1 MLDVKNQIRDLFFH
15 NILSGSF
22 YRTKEEL
29 MSDAAEIGLNFPHSQ
44 FVVASIKIDEW
55 EAPFHGSRESL
66 HKDDV
71 WDMFFILRN
80 VFQEIFAGDGCIAE
94 GARYKGRFVLV
105 LNSDFSE
112 NWMEQLRKK
121 AEYALDVLD
130 KEFNLSAVAA
140 FSRLV
145 ESILKVDRGYKD
157 TEDVHDYVQ
166 VISEDMSTV
175 FYDDLTPANKMQSE
189 LSYIELQTSLR
200 GCIRRFDTDGARYA
214 TSELIS
220 REFYDSPPTIHIF
233 RFRVYGLVNSLLYI
247 LEELRAV
254 MGSEEYEK
262 LDVGP
267 RLTEAST
274 LSEILTEVEYIYDQL
289 DEYAQHR
296 DGDTQPKWVAK
307 IRQYIDENFS
317 DVNVTVSSAANHFGM
332 TPSYC
337 TRAFKRYIG
346 LSLFD
351 YIQQKRIEAA
361 KKLLAQN
368 LSLTQVCEQ
377 VGFSSTLTMNRA
389 FKRYEGVSPGK
400 FKSL

>member
-1 MLDVKNQIRDLFFH
+1 MMDIENQVRDLFFH
-15 NILSGSF
+15 NILGGWY
-22 YRTKEEL
+22 YRSQSVL
-29 MSDAAEIGLNFPHSQ
+29 MSEAAQVGLNFPYSR
-44 FVVASIKIDEW
+44 FVVASVRVEEW
-55 EAPFHGSRESL
+55 GNPFVIGGAQEA
-66 HKDDV
+66 DDMR
-71 WDMFFILRN
+71 DMFFILRN
-80 VFQEIFAGDGCIAE
+80 VFQDAFTFEGCVAE
-94 GARYKGRFVLV
+94 GAGYKGKFVTV
-105 LNSDFSE
+105 INSDLGDDL
-112 NWMEQLRKK
+112 MEKLREKS
-121 AEYALDVLD
+121 EYAVDMLDR
-130 KEFNLSAVAA
+130 EFDLSVVVA
-140 FSRLV
+140 FGRPTDSP
-145 ESILKVDRGYKD
+145 LKINRAYED
-157 TEDVHDYVQ
+157 TEDVHDYIQ
-166 VISEDMSTV
+166 VINEDMRIV
-175 FYDDLTPANKMQSE
+175 LYDDLTPGNKLQSD
-189 LSYIELQTSLR
+189 LSYLELQTNLR

-254 MGSEEYEK
+254 MGAEEYEK
-262 LDVGP
+262 LNVGP
-267 RLTEAST
+267 RLTEAET
-274 LSEILTEVEYIYDQL
+274 LSEILAEVEGIYEQL
-289 DEYAQHR
+289 DEYAQKR
-296 DGDTQPKWVAK
+296 EGDTQPKWVAK
-307 IRQYIDENFS
+307 IRKYIDDNYS

-368 LSLTQVCEQ
+368 LSLTQVCDQ

-400 FKSL
+400 FKNM

>member
-1 MLDVKNQIRDLFFH
+1 MLDVTNQIRDLFFH
-15 NILSGSF
+15 NILGGG
-22 YRTKEEL
+22 YYQGTDEP
-29 MSDAAEIGLNFPHSQ
+29 AEDLKQIGIDFPYSKYI
-44 FVVASIKIDEW
+44 VASIRVEEW
-55 EAPFHGSRESL
+55 GNPFRGAGEEQRMN
-66 HKDDV
+66 DNR
-71 WDMFFILRN
+71 DMFFILRN
-80 VFQEIFAGDGCIAE
+80 VFQEMFTFDGCVAE
-94 GARYKGRFVLV
+94 GASYKGRFVTII
-105 LNSDFSE
+105 NSDFGG
-112 NWMEQLRKK
+112 NWMEQLREK
-121 AEYALDVLD
+121 AEYAVDVLD
-130 KEFNLSAVAA
+130 REFNLSIVVA
-140 FSRLV
+140 FGRLADSLQKLHKAY
-145 ESILKVDRGYKD
+145 ED

-166 VISEDMSTV
+166 VINEDMNTV
-175 FYDDLTPANKMQSE
+175 FYEDLTPANKIQSD
-189 LSYIELQTSLR
+189 LTYIELQSNLR

-220 REFYDSPPTIHIF
+220 REFYDSPPTVHIF

-254 MGSEEYEK
+254 MGAEEYEK
-262 LDVGP
+262 LNVGP
-267 RLTEAST
+267 RLTEAET
-274 LSEILTEVEYIYDQL
+274 LSEILTEVEGIYTQL
-289 DEYAQHR
+289 DEYAQNR
-296 DGDTQPKWVAK
+296 DGETQPKWVAK
-307 IRQYIDENFS
+307 IRKYIDENYN

-400 FKSL
+400 FKNL

>member
-1 MLDVKNQIRDLFFH
+1 MMDIENQLRDLFFH
-15 NILSGSF
+15 NILGGGYYSEQSVLEDDARQVGLSFPYSG
-22 YRTKEEL
+22 
-29 MSDAAEIGLNFPHSQ
+29 
-44 FVVASIKIDEW
+44 FVVASVRVEEW
-55 EAPFHGSRESL
+55 GNPFVIGQSQEADGMR
-66 HKDDV
+66 
-71 WDMFFILRN
+71 DMFFILRN
-80 VFQEIFAGDGCIAE
+80 VFQDTFSFDGCVAQ
-94 GARYKGRFVLV
+94 GANYKGKFVV
-105 LNSDFSE
+105 IINSDFDDGWMDKLREKSE
-112 NWMEQLRKK
+112 YVVDM
-121 AEYALDVLD
+121 LDR
-130 KEFNLSAVAA
+130 EFDLSVVVA
-140 FSRLV
+140 FGRPSDSLIKISRAY
-145 ESILKVDRGYKD
+145 ED

-166 VISEDMSTV
+166 VINEDMRTV
-175 FYDDLTPANKMQSE
+175 FYDDLTPANKMQSD
-189 LSYIELQTSLR
+189 LSYIELQSNLR

-254 MGSEEYEK
+254 MGAEEYEK
-262 LDVGP
+262 LNVGP

-274 LSEILTEVEYIYDQL
+274 LNEILTEVEGIYDQL
-289 DEYAQHR
+289 DEYAQNR

-368 LSLTQVCEQ
+368 MSLTQVCEQ

-400 FKSL
+400 FKNM